1 LPTSSSTTT
10 STTKSCVTAV
20 PSPTGA
26 AINSLPVIEFVY
38 IDTEY
43 EPFGDIVKSMCL
55 GMKDRGVVGNQDIL
69 TYAGSKDPCYKDRRS
84 EVKCG
89 GCWTSKCGVLPLI
102 FRVIG

>member
-1 LPTSSSTTT
+1 
-10 STTKSCVTAV
+10 
-20 PSPTGA
+20 
-26 AINSLPVIEFVY
+26 VIEFVY

-55 GMKDRGVVGNQDIL
+55 GMNDRGVVGNQDIL

-84 EVKCG
+84 ELKCG
-89 GCWTSKCGVLPLI
+89 GCCTSKCGVLPLI